1 LKAYQDDVAKF
12 DAMETQILGISVD
25 SPFANKRFAEDLG
38 VTYPLLS
45 DFHRTVSRRYG
56 VLDEERG
63 VARRTTFVIDKEGII
78 RHIEQGASA
87 IDPSGARQA
96 CSILSGKKERE

>member
-1 LKAYQDDVAKF
+1 MD
-12 DAMETQILGISVD
+12 TQILGISVD

>member
-1 LKAYQDDVAKF
+1 
-12 DAMETQILGISVD
+12 METQILGISVD

-45 DFHRTVSRRYG
+45 DFQRTVSRLYG

-63 VARRTTFVIDKEGII
+63 VARRTTFVLDKEGII
-78 RHIEQGASA
+78 RYIEQGASA

-96 CSILSGKKERE
+96 CQLLGGKRER

>member
-1 LKAYQDDVAKF
+1 MAKF

>member
-1 LKAYQDDVAKF
+1 VAKF
-12 DAMETQILGISVD
+12 EAMETQILGISVD

-38 VTYPLLS
+38 ITYPLLS
-45 DFHRTVSRRYG
+45 DFQRKVSRLYG

-63 VARRTTFVIDKEGII
+63 VARRTTFVIDREGII
-78 RHIEQGASA
+78 RYIEQGASA

-96 CSILSGKKERE
+96 CQILSGKEKR

>member
-1 LKAYQDDVAKF
+1 
-12 DAMETQILGISVD
+12 METQILGISVD

-38 VTYPLLS
+38 LTYPLLS
-45 DFHRTVSRRYG
+45 DFHRRVSKLYG

-78 RHIEQGASA
+78 RYIEQGASA

-96 CSILSGKKERE
+96 CQVLSGKT

>member
-1 LKAYQDDVAKF
+1 MAKF
-12 DAMETQILGISVD
+12 EAMDTQILGISVD

>member
-1 LKAYQDDVAKF
+1 
-12 DAMETQILGISVD
+12 METQILGISVD

>member
-1 LKAYQDDVAKF
+1 MAKF
-12 DAMETQILGISVD
+12 EAMETQIVGISVD

>member
-1 LKAYQDDVAKF
+1 MAKF
-12 DAMETQILGISVD
+12 EAMETQILGISVD

-38 VTYPLLS
+38 LTYPLLS
-45 DFHRTVSRRYG
+45 DFQRTVSRLYG

-78 RHIEQGASA
+78 RYIEQGASA

-96 CSILSGKKERE
+96 CQVLGGKRER

>member
-1 LKAYQDDVAKF
+1 VAKF

-45 DFHRTVSRRYG
+45 DFHRTVSRLYG

-78 RHIEQGASA
+78 RYIEQGASA
-87 IDPSGARQA
+87 IDPSGARRA
-96 CSILSGKKERE
+96 CQIVSEKKEP